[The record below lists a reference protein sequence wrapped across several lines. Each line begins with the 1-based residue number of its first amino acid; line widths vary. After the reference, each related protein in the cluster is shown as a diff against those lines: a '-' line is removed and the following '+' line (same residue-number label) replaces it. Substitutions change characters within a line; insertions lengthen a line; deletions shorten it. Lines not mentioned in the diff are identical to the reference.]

1 MKKRMVIMLVIV
13 GLLIGGVVGFNIFK
27 GIMIQR
33 FMASAPIP
41 PATVSTMKV
50 DFKEW
55 QPQLTAVGTLRAVRG
70 VDVTTEVAGLV
81 RSVDFKSGDEVK
93 SGQVLTQLNADSDLA
108 QLHSLEAAAEL
119 AATVY
124 ERDKAQF
131 AADVLSQA
139 QLDNDAADLKSK
151 RAQVAQQ
158 VATLDKKTIRAPF
171 AGKLGITIVNPGQY
185 LNPGDK
191 LVTLQTIDPI
201 YIDFYFPQQQVP
213 QVAIGQQVAV
223 TADAYPGTVFVGKIN
238 AINPKVDPSTR
249 NVQIEATVAN
259 AKRLL
264 LPGMFASVKVN
275 SGGEQRY
282 LTLPQTAITYNPY
295 GDTVFVVKR
304 SEGKDEKKDEK
315 AKPTLVAQQVFVTT
329 GPTRGDQVAILT
341 GIEPGTE
348 VVTSGGAKLK
358 NGTPLI
364 INNSIQPLNNPN
376 PTPQEKCKAGDELYR
391 HLHPQ
396 AGPRHDP
403 QPAHPGAGC

>member
-1 MKKRMVIMLVIV
+1 MKKRMTIMLVAV

-27 GIMIQR
+27 GVMIQK
-33 FMASAPIP
+33 FMASSPVP
-41 PATVSTMKV
+41 PATVSTLKA
-50 DFKEW
+50 DFQQW

-70 VDVTTEVAGLV
+70 VDVTTEIAGLV

-171 AGKLGITIVNPGQY
+171 AGKLGISTVNPGQY

-201 YIDFYFPQQQVP
+201 YVDFYIPQQQLP
-213 QVAIGQQVAV
+213 QVAIAQQVTV
-223 TADAYPGTVFVGKIN
+223 TADAYPGTTFVGKIS

-249 NVQIEATVAN
+249 NVEIEATVAN

-264 LPGMFASVKVN
+264 LPGMFATARVD

-304 SEGKDEKKDEK
+304 AESKDEKKDEK
-315 AKPTLVAQQVFVTT
+315 AKPTWLRSRYSLPPDPPAA
-329 GPTRGDQVAILT
+329 TRWRSS
-341 GIEPGTE
+341 PGSSPE
-348 VVTSGGAKLK
+348 RKS
-358 NGTPLI
+358 
-364 INNSIQPLNNPN
+364 
-376 PTPQEKCKAGDELYR
+376 
-391 HLHPQ
+391 
-396 AGPRHDP
+396 
-403 QPAHPGAGC
+403 